1 MFNRVSVERRNA
13 IRPTL
18 PITLMLLIVGVGHGE
33 IAGSTRESKIDSSA
47 VRQSVAAVAH
57 SAPQDCVI
65 LPAAAPHGPFRGVV
79 RGARMRH
86 QSAQGIRGALVSR
99 PQVQTAAIGQGQRRH
114 TAEVTQ
120 GFL

>member
-1 MFNRVSVERRNA
+1 
-13 IRPTL
+13 
-18 PITLMLLIVGVGHGE
+18 MLLIVGVGHGE
-33 IAGSTRESKIDSSA
+33 IAGSTRESKMDSPA
-47 VRQSVAAVAH
+47 VRRSVAAVAH
-57 SAPQDCVI
+57 APQDCAI
-65 LPAAAPHGPFRGVV
+65 LPAAAPHGTFRRVV